1 MSDNIKIIDNFLTKE
16 LFQRI
21 KHVCIYSAEF
31 PWYYNESVVYDE
43 KILGNYQFTH
53 IFYEKLIPRSNYF
66 DMLHPVIDKLGVL
79 SLIKIKANLV
89 PRDKSVIEHGYHT
102 DVPSQG
108 DHKTAVLYLNTNDGY
123 TAFRDGSKISNTHQT
138 GIIIP
143 LWMANHVASQG
154 GYLITGV
161 GELNC
166 DW

>member
-1 MSDNIKIIDNFLTKE
+1 MNDNIKIIDNFLTKE
-16 LFQRI
+16 IFQRI

-123 TAFRDGSKISNTHQT
+123 TAFRDGSKISSVENRIAIFSADLEHT
-138 GIIIP
+138 G
-143 LWMANHVASQG
+143 
-154 GYLITGV
+154 TGCTDQ
-161 GELNC
+161 NC
-166 DW
+166 RVVINFNYH